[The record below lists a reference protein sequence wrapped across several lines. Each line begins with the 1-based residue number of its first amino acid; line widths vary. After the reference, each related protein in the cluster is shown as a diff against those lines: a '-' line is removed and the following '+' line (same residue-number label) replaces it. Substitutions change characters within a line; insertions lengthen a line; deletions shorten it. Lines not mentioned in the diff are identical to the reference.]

1 MVQKKGLMSSK
12 NKQKTRVLH
21 MVCYSFIQY
30 SKPINRQQNL
40 HIKSTV
46 TSSLLSSLMLEQ
58 RRCHLS
64 WLATPS
70 SGLIV
75 QLISQ
80 LGTSFTCNNR
90 DQLGPVYTK
99 RQRQCWDNS
108 AMTLAILLSLKTME
122 SLQNWGCNP
131 FSSASIVFNENRIAS
146 VITELLQHWRWR
158 LV

>member
-1 MVQKKGLMSSK
+1 MVQKKGLMSST
-12 NKQKTRVLH
+12 NKQKTRVLQ

-58 RRCHLS
+58 RRCQSS

-146 VITELLQHWRWR
+146 VITELSQH
-158 LV
+158 